1 MLFNAVFGLR
11 HQRQAAA
18 KRAAKRASETKPGL
32 AGKKDEAASKRA
44 AAKATKLTVR

>member
-1 MLFNAVFGLR
+1 LLFNAVFGLR
-11 HQRQAAA
+11 QA
-18 KRAAKRASETKPGL
+18 AAKRASETKPGL